1 MIELWHPI
9 RAEIAPGDALRL
21 VAGCDKRMATCREK
35 FNNLISFQGFPDIP
49 GDDWSLTDPA
59 KSGDLSGGSRR

>member
-1 MIELWHPI
+1 
-9 RAEIAPGDALRL
+9 
-21 VAGCDKRMATCREK
+21 MATCREK
-35 FNNLISFQGFPDIP
+35 FNNLINFQGFPDIP